1 MEAGG
6 ACSDRGLRGT
16 GRREQTLPPVQLLG
30 APAEKRV
37 GSVVGT
43 ASCFPGC
50 ATIDWAPVSC
60 LILLVCLHKKHIS
73 QMFSI
78 NGVSLA
84 YR

>member
-50 ATIDWAPVSC
+50 ATIDWAASFLPHLARVSAQKT
-60 LILLVCLHKKHIS
+60 HFTK
-73 QMFSI
+73 FSI